1 MNAPEEQDSISGK
14 AYDLKLALRLWRFLR
29 PHRKI
34 FFLSLLL
41 LPVHQGFNLAQP
53 LLLKIGIDAVSA
65 GDGLTLMTTGLLF
78 AGALAAEAGA
88 FFFQYYLSM
97 KVAQRCL
104 ADLRVELFSHV
115 QRLPMSY
122 FDRNPVGRLMTRM
135 TTDVEVLQ
143 EMFAAG
149 AMNLVADLVLIAAI
163 VAIMLSLHV
172 EMALV
177 SLALI
182 PFLLLGINV
191 FRLKARQTYRLIR
204 TRIARVNAYLGEAIP
219 GMAVIQLFNRQE
231 RSFEEF
237 DDLNRSH
244 RDAIRRSNVYEA
256 SLFSMV
262 EAAGSLSIAL
272 LLWYGG
278 GEVLQGVVGIG
289 TFVAFSEYIRR
300 LFVPLRDFSNK
311 YAVIQAAMTAAERI
325 FELLDTAPEK
335 SGGSAEPVAAT
346 APAAVPVPAPE
357 PAAAPATDAAATV
370 LTGAPGADGV
380 PAPNPVPTATVPA
393 GAARVDSAPATNPA
407 LTAGGNASSA
417 VRPGAVSAAVV
428 EPDHPD
434 RAAVE
439 FDDVWFSYRPNDPVL
454 KGVSFR
460 IEPGER
466 VAVIGATGSGKTT
479 TIKLM
484 SRLYDVDSGA
494 VRVGGRDVREW
505 ELDGLRR
512 HMGTVLQ
519 DVFLFSGDIL
529 SNLKLGN
536 ESIPE
541 ERIRAA
547 VRSANAEGFIRRMP
561 GGLRAAVRERGNNL
575 SAGQRQLLAL
585 VRMFVLDPEI
595 LVLDEA
601 TSSVDTETEF
611 LVQGAFEKIMA
622 NRTCLVIAHR
632 LSTIRKADRIL
643 VFHRGVIREMGS
655 HAELM
660 EKGGVY
666 YRLHQ
671 LQFQGE
677 GNGGAEVERARVP
690 FEE

>member
-1 MNAPEEQDSISGK
+1 MNAREDQDSISGK
-14 AYDLKLALRLWRFLR
+14 AYDLALARRLWRFIR
-29 PHRKI
+29 PHRKV
-34 FFLSLLL
+34 FFLSALL
-41 LPVHQGFNLAQP
+41 LPVHQCFNLAQP
-53 LLLKIGIDAVSA
+53 LLLKAGIDAVSA
-65 GDGLTLMTTGLLF
+65 GDGFTLITTGALFFVALL
-78 AGALAAEAGA
+78 AEGAA

-97 KVAQRCL
+97 LVAQRCL

-122 FDRNPVGRLMTRM
+122 FDRNPVGRVMTRM

-149 AMNLVADLVLIAAI
+149 AMNLVADLVLIVAI
-163 VAIMLSLHV
+163 VGIMLSLHV

-177 SLALI
+177 SLAMI
-182 PFLLLGINV
+182 PFLLLAINV
-191 FRLKARQTYRLIR
+191 FRIKARQTYRLIR

-219 GMAVIQLFNRQE
+219 GMAVIQLFNRQA

-237 DDLNRSH
+237 DGLNRSH
-244 RDAIRRSNVYEA
+244 RDAIQRSNVYEA
-256 SLFSMV
+256 SLFSIV

-278 GEVLQGVVGIG
+278 GEVLQGIVSIG

-325 FELLDTAPEK
+325 FELLDT
-335 SGGSAEPVAAT
+335 PVEVPGRAQSQPAAT
-346 APAAVPVPAPE
+346 PSAVAPAAIQPAR
-357 PAAAPATDAAATV
+357 
-370 LTGAPGADGV
+370 G
-380 PAPNPVPTATVPA
+380 
-393 GAARVDSAPATNPA
+393 
-407 LTAGGNASSA
+407 
-417 VRPGAVSAAVV
+417 
-428 EPDHPD
+428 
-434 RAAVE
+434 AVE
-439 FDDVWFSYRPNDPVL
+439 FDDVWFSYRPGDPVL

-484 SRLYDVDSGA
+484 SRFYDVDSGA

-505 ELDGLRR
+505 DLDALRR
-512 HMGTVLQ
+512 HMGVVLQ

-536 ESIPE
+536 QDVSEDQ
-541 ERIRAA
+541 IRAA
-547 VRSANAEGFIRRMP
+547 LRNANAEGFIRRLP
-561 GGLRAAVRERGNNL
+561 GGLRAPVRERGNNL

-585 VRMFVLDPEI
+585 VRMFVVDPEI

-632 LSTIRKADRIL
+632 LSTIRNADRIV

-660 EKGGVY
+660 EQQGVY

-671 LQFQGE
+671 LQFQG
-677 GNGGAEVERARVP
+677 NGDGMAAPEAPDVVAVD
-690 FEE
+690 

>member
-1 MNAPEEQDSISGK
+1 MNAREDQDSISGK
-14 AYDLKLALRLWRFLR
+14 AYDLALARRLWRFIR
-29 PHRKI
+29 PHRKV
-34 FFLSLLL
+34 FFLSALL
-41 LPVHQGFNLAQP
+41 LPVHQCFNLAQP
-53 LLLKIGIDAVSA
+53 LLLKAGIDAVSA
-65 GDGLTLMTTGLLF
+65 GDGFTLITTGALFFVALL
-78 AGALAAEAGA
+78 AEGAA

-97 KVAQRCL
+97 LVAQRCL

-122 FDRNPVGRLMTRM
+122 FDRNPVGRVMTRM

-149 AMNLVADLVLIAAI
+149 AMNLVADLVLIVAI
-163 VAIMLSLHV
+163 VGIMLSLHV

-177 SLALI
+177 SLAMI
-182 PFLLLGINV
+182 PFLLLAINV
-191 FRLKARQTYRLIR
+191 FRIKARQTYRLIR

-219 GMAVIQLFNRQE
+219 GMAVIQLFNRQA

-237 DDLNRSH
+237 DGLNRSH
-244 RDAIRRSNVYEA
+244 RDAIQRSNVYEA
-256 SLFSMV
+256 SLFSIV

-278 GEVLQGVVGIG
+278 GEVLQGIVSIG

-325 FELLDTAPEK
+325 FELLDTPVEVSGRAP
-335 SGGSAEPVAAT
+335 SAAVAAT
-346 APAAVPVPAPE
+346 A
-357 PAAAPATDAAATV
+357 APATAGSQPAATPSAV
-370 LTGAPGADGV
+370 
-380 PAPNPVPTATVPA
+380 
-393 GAARVDSAPATNPA
+393 APAAIQPA
-407 LTAGGNASSA
+407 RG
-417 VRPGAVSAAVV
+417 
-428 EPDHPD
+428 
-434 RAAVE
+434 AVE
-439 FDDVWFSYRPNDPVL
+439 FDDVWFSYRPGDPVL

-484 SRLYDVDSGA
+484 SRFYDVDSGA

-505 ELDGLRR
+505 DLDALRR
-512 HMGTVLQ
+512 HMGVVLQ

-536 ESIPE
+536 QDVSEDQ
-541 ERIRAA
+541 IRAA
-547 VRSANAEGFIRRMP
+547 LRNANAEGFIRRLP
-561 GGLRAAVRERGNNL
+561 GGLRAPVRERGNNL

-585 VRMFVLDPEI
+585 VRMFVVDPEI

-632 LSTIRKADRIL
+632 LSTIRNADRIV

-660 EKGGVY
+660 EQQGVY

-671 LQFQGE
+671 LQFQG
-677 GNGGAEVERARVP
+677 NGDGMAAPEAPDVVAVD
-690 FEE
+690 